1 MIPWWPWDTCD
12 FYFLLCWFVKHWMF
26 LLVENKIYILS
37 LSVCNWIWSCVIF
50 AIHLLGSMPVIM
62 FCGVYSRRESKSIWM
77 YQGSVYW
84 MIITIC
90 FLCDREQLSNFITGG
105 PQYSIS
111 LGYSFAPYENNINLH
126 DSVNYSIH
134 SQHLMM
140 DAFFLSQFKLIHF
153 YMKVL
158 SCLFFF

>member
-1 MIPWWPWDTCD
+1 
-12 FYFLLCWFVKHWMF
+12 MF

-111 LGYSFAPYENNINLH
+111 LGYSFAPYENNINPH

-140 DAFFLSQFKLIHF
+140 DPFFFLSLNSFI
-153 YMKVL
+153 
-158 SCLFFF
+158 STWRCCLVFFFLICWFPVIIQQLYVRGLKPA